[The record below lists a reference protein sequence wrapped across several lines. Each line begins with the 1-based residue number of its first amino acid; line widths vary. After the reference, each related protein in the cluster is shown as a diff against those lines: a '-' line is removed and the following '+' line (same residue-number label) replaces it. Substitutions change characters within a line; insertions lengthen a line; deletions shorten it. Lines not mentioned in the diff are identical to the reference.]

1 MMPNITFHSQKPK
14 TEASLSSEKEVHRQD
29 NIFTAKVSKMTLIIV
44 VKKPFFFPWVDT
56 QWNEN
61 KSLPK

>member
-1 MMPNITFHSQKPK
+1 MLNDQSQKPQ
-14 TEASLSSEKEVHRQD
+14 TEAVSSSEKEVCKQD
-29 NIFTAKVSKMTLIIV
+29 NIFSAKVSKMTLITV